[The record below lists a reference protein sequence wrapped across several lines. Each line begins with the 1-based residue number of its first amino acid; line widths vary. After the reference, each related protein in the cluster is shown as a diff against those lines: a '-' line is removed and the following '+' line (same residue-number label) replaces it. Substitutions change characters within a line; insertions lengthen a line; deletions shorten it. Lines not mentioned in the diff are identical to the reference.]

1 VNQSQPFSPEQ
12 VVQEYSALLDRYR
25 VHGVTGDRYGGE
37 WPREQF
43 RNSGFRY
50 EVSDLNKTDLYREL
64 IPTINSARIKLLDNP
79 PLVAQLLGL
88 ERRTA
93 RGGRDSIDHGPQ
105 GHDDIAN
112 VWWGS
117 ITYRK
122 RKVINHFSSGA

>member
-79 PLVAQLLGL
+79 PLVAKN
-88 ERRTA
+88 
-93 RGGRDSIDHGPQ
+93 S
-105 GHDDIAN
+105 
-112 VWWGS
+112 
-117 ITYRK
+117 
-122 RKVINHFSSGA
+122 VIIPILALAVSR